1 MMEAE
6 FSVQGLRF
14 WIVDIATRHSCTVT
28 VTECI
33 PWRKKGGQAL
43 FRIHGL
49 EGDRE
54 RVIEEI
60 RQRDDITSIDAT
72 EREDG
77 QIVGS
82 VGMSEFAPAW
92 DMAECGCFLESV
104 RSEGNG
110 KAYFRVLA
118 GSEGSV
124 PELIKLITSKG
135 LDIEIIRI
143 AQTSERSQVTRK
155 QEMVVRTALE
165 KGYFDYPR
173 RVTLEE
179 LARLC
184 NTTVSTVTET
194 LKRGEKNILR
204 QYFQGGKR

>member
-1 MMEAE
+1 MEAE

-14 WIVDIATRHSCTVT
+14 WIVDIATKHSCTVT

-43 FRIHGL
+43 FRIQGL
-49 EGDRE
+49 EDDHQ
-54 RVIEEI
+54 RVIDEI
-60 RQRDDITSIDAT
+60 RHRDDISSLDAV

-77 QIVGS
+77 QITGS
-82 VGMSEFAPAW
+82 VGMTDFAPAW
-92 DMAECGCFLESV
+92 DLAECGCFLESV

-110 KAYFRVLA
+110 KAYFKILA
-118 GSEGSV
+118 GSEGSI
-124 PELIKLITSKG
+124 PDLIKLITSKG

-155 QEMVVRTALE
+155 QEMVVRAALE
-165 KGYFDYPR
+165 RGYFDYPR
-173 RVTLEE
+173 RITLEE
-179 LARLC
+179 LAKVC
-184 NTTVSTVTET
+184 NTSLSTVTET

-204 QYFQGGKR
+204 HYFESGKR